1 MIKPID
7 DKIVIIRDQ
16 ASTTRESG
24 LQLVIEKKE
33 LLDTGLVVAVGPGK
47 MLDSGIMKP
56 VYIKVG
62 DRVAFPKDTGVELK
76 IKGTTYLVVI
86 QDNLIGTIEEE

>member
-16 ASTTRESG
+16 ASTVRESG

-47 MLDSGIMKP
+47 MLDSGITKP